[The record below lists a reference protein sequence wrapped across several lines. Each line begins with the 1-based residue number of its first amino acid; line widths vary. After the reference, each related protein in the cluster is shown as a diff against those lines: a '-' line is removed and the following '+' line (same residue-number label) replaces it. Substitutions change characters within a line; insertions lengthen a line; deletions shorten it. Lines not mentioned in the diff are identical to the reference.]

1 MFEQESEGGRGGTCS
16 LASMSSRGP
25 PGRGEGEG
33 SRLKQEREAALGRE
47 VRGEGRWTGSLTSE
61 PGRGST
67 WGREGERSCSSP
79 DRPGTALT
87 GGRSSSRGSAPGGR
101 ACVRVGRGTSCSSSP
116 MPTASPGKEEEACS
130 SRRVRGGRRWTCSLA
145 FMIVEGSIARSYG
158 VQREDSGYSYRSMV
172 VLDKEGLVV
181 ARMLVDLP
189 IGLGVKE
196 ALRIVKDTNKSQNN
210 LDMESVE
217 AFSTANLQHSEEVN
231 EADKE
236 EVNTEDKKSLD
247 EKSGQA
253 NNVTKETSEMKQE
266 K

>member
-1 MFEQESEGGRGGTCS
+1 MVLLLFYPLDFGYICPTEIMAIQDIMMELEANNCTV
-16 LASMSSRGP
+16 LAISS
-25 PGRGEGEG
+25 G
-33 SRLKQEREAALGRE
+33 SVLSK
-47 VRGEGRWTGSLTSE
+47 
-61 PGRGST
+61 
-67 WGREGERSCSSP
+67 
-79 DRPGTALT
+79 
-87 GGRSSSRGSAPGGR
+87 
-101 ACVRVGRGTSCSSSP
+101 
-116 MPTASPGKEEEACS
+116 
-130 SRRVRGGRRWTCSLA
+130 
-145 FMIVEGSIARSYG
+145 EGSIARSYG

-217 AFSTANLQHSEEVN
+217 AFSTANLQNSEEVN
-231 EADKE
+231 EAEKE
-236 EVNTEDKKSLD
+236 EVNTEEKKSLN

-266 K
+266 KQNEKEENI